1 MPQNDLPESLAI
13 NTLADPKGRQVRATA
28 PMAIP
33 KHQIT

>member
-1 MPQNDLPESLAI
+1 LPESSAI
-13 NTLADPKGRQVRATA
+13 NTLLDPNGRQVRAPA